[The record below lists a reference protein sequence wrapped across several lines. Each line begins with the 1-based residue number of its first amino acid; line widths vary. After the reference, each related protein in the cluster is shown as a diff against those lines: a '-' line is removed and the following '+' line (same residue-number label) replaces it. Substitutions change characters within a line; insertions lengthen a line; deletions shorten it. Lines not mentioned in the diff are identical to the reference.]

1 MSASRTLCSRCT
13 SHLTSS
19 ISHRPAAVARLTT
32 LVESHEVPKP
42 TATAVREAS
51 ANSSRSHTS
60 QPDRK
65 PRELSRQRR
74 LPRRQPVDHIALFNE
89 IVSKPGE
96 NGGISKPVAGKALEK
111 RATLDSWEVTA
122 MINEL
127 KRQETKPV
135 AEKIRVLREEIWP
148 QIFALGR
155 PLPKQLYLLSNEIV
169 KTVSHQMVFEHHFEA
184 EAGDYASLLRMSLLL
199 GKSDLQLANKMIVGL
214 CSIIQTEADY
224 SRRFHALN
232 EMVDLWKMVSQMGRP
247 SQRNRNLRFV
257 FPSPEEL
264 VKDIKALQEHRTKYK
279 KGTFFVDRTSKAFS
293 AIFNQHPVEHTRF
306 IIPALLSTMAVMSDS
321 TLLRPRRLH
330 IAAPFLEIVRVAL
343 RYGKVDNA
351 YIDKFLCDRPDTP
364 VQDTI
369 RLRLLAGKSWSQKV
383 PEFLDRPD
391 ASWRQG
397 LQSLS
402 AIDLLSS
409 YQKQARKAHKADNVR
424 AIISIWQDLMSAS
437 QDKPK
442 LIIQMRE
449 NPDFLDYWHFLWCA
463 SRRPD
468 MLQETND
475 LMSRIG
481 LEPTLKTYTA
491 MMNGWKISKDA
502 EKIEA
507 LWEMLIGA
515 KVKLDTHAWTE
526 RISGL
531 IELGKPEDGIAA
543 LVNMLKL
550 WKDAVSR
557 HAPHEAVQP
566 TIEVFNGAFRGLI
579 RRDKKAAFE
588 VLEWA
593 GREGIKPDV
602 RTYNIILRETFR
614 EKEQRKDAQADV
626 QNLLKGM
633 AAQGIEPDNAT
644 FTIILEE
651 VLGSLVHA
659 TAAEQVAAVNTVFA
673 DIEGAG
679 LQPNMEIYGKMLFA
693 VSSLS
698 NGSEEAIEAVQKH
711 MRQHGH
717 PSFSPHMVLIL
728 IDRYLQRGQHD
739 STAIQKLL
747 AKHGFTGIDTG
758 DQRLWEHVLS
768 AYAMTGDTAR
778 ALTIYDE
785 LRQAGRPPT
794 RLFCLRDLLI
804 GLIEDRQMDDAK
816 RVVDEVLQE
825 LLSRQEE
832 VNERRWHHYFWHL
845 AHAHGLLDMTK
856 EPFALK
862 RVVQYSH

>member
-13 SHLTSS
+13 SHLASS
-19 ISHRPAAVARLTT
+19 IPKRPAAVARLTT
-32 LVESHEVPKP
+32 LVESHETPKP
-42 TATAVREAS
+42 TATVVRG
-51 ANSSRSHTS
+51 ANSQRTRIS
-60 QPDRK
+60 QPDGK
-65 PRELSRQRR
+65 PGELSRQRK
-74 LPRRQPVDHIALFNE
+74 LPRKQPVDHIALFNE
-89 IVSKPGE
+89 IVSKYDE
-96 NGGISKPVAGKALEK
+96 NTGISKSSAGNALENK
-111 RATLDSWEVTA
+111 ATLESWEITA
-122 MINEL
+122 IINDL
-127 KRQETKPV
+127 KRQKEKPV
-135 AEKIRVLREEIWP
+135 AERNRVLREEIWP
-148 QIFALGR
+148 HVFALGQ
-155 PLPKQLYLLSNEIV
+155 PLPKQLYLLTNEIINMI
-169 KTVSHQMVFEHHFEA
+169 SHQMVVKHYFEA
-184 EAGDYASLLRMSLLL
+184 GAYTSLLRMSLLL
-199 GKSDLQLANKMIVGL
+199 GSRDLQLANKMIVGL
-214 CSIIQTEADY
+214 CTVIQLETDY
-224 SRRFHALN
+224 TRRNSALS

-247 SQRNRNLRFV
+247 SQRYRDLRFV

-264 VKDIKALQEHRTKYK
+264 VKDIKALQEKKPKYK
-279 KGTFFVDRTSKAFS
+279 PTSLAVDNTTKAFS
-293 AIFNQHPVEHTRF
+293 AIFNQHEITRIKA
-306 IIPALLSTMAVMSDS
+306 IIPAVLSTMAVMSDS
-321 TLLRPRRLH
+321 TLLRPRRLQ
-330 IAAPFLEIVRVAL
+330 IAAPFLEVVQVAL
-343 RYGKVDNA
+343 KYAKVDNA
-351 YIDKFLCDRPDTP
+351 YIDKFLCDSIDIP
-364 VQDTI
+364 VQDTT
-369 RLRLLAGKSWSQKV
+369 RLRVLAGKSWSHKV
-383 PEFLDRPD
+383 LDFLTRPD

-397 LQSLS
+397 LESRS
-402 AIDLLSS
+402 AVDLLANF
-409 YQKQARKAHKADNVR
+409 QRQARQAHKADNVR

-437 QDKPK
+437 EDKPK

-463 SRRPD
+463 TRRPE
-468 MLQETND
+468 MLQETSD

-481 LEPTLKTYTA
+481 LEPTLRTYTA

-507 LWEMLIGA
+507 LWGMLINA

-543 LVNMLKL
+543 LVNMFKL

-557 HAPHEAVQP
+557 RAPHEAVQP

-579 RRDKKAAFE
+579 RRDKKAAYE

-614 EKEQRKDAQADV
+614 EKEDHAGV

-679 LQPNMEIYGKMLFA
+679 LQTNMEMYGKMLFA

-728 IDRYLQRGQHD
+728 IDRYLQRGLHD

-747 AKHGFTGIDTG
+747 EKHGLTGIDTG

-768 AYAMTGDTAR
+768 AFAMTGDTAR
-778 ALTIYDE
+778 ALAIYDE

-804 GLIEDRQMDDAK
+804 GLIEDRRMDDAK

-825 LLSRQEE
+825 LLSREEE

-862 RVVQYSH
+862 RVVQYSY